1 MQDCPKTPLKSDA
14 HFTDNR
20 SLQSPVSPFPQSPP
34 PPPSE
39 IDFNLLSKI
48 DPNDPIGIVNALRMQ
63 EMALG
68 KPDPL
73 LPKTRPCTTEVRECV
88 YRRVK
93 VGGYTW
99 GQGALVAYR
108 PSSLTPFLKT
118 SFFRNKSSHFTPH
131 FAPRSRARRGPTTGE
146 KTRPFVR
153 S

>member
-73 LPKTRPCTTEVRECV
+73 LPKTRPCTTESCEERANYSKRCGKCLVAFYCSRECQIADWPSHKGQCKEN
-88 YRRVK
+88 RRFELDK
-93 VGGYTW
+93 ET
-99 GQGALVAYR
+99 
-108 PSSLTPFLKT
+108 
-118 SFFRNKSSHFTPH
+118 
-131 FAPRSRARRGPTTGE
+131 
-146 KTRPFVR
+146 
-153 S
+153 